1 MTRAS
6 EPRRLGGW
14 RRGAGGRSRA
24 PRSPSP
30 SLALGPALGLANPR
44 PAGPLPSRGAACE
57 PVGSGCAGLR
67 GPARGIGRLSGGVL
81 RGRGGLR
88 PLTLA
93 PAPRVSLPACLT
105 PAGPTLAPDSPAVP
119 WAPTGLGAA
128 PPVLSL
134 CEARVAP
141 LLSPP
146 PLPRSVCPPKA
157 GALEGRAGLAP
168 RARPCRPCQ
177 PGALAAAAGWSQSA
191 RAWVS
196 SREGVPVWGPRQCG
210 DMALSHA
217 GEGRD
222 RASGP
227 GQLPGPALRPG
238 HRWGG
243 AARVRSDVGPRR
255 LAESGPRG
263 LAGPASGHRGL
274 RRVRRGRAPPCVP
287 AWGSAGGLVA
297 AEVRATNL
305 WSPRVTG
312 AAGPSGL
319 ARIPQG
325 QAPPSGLGVCS
336 LEAPAHCLSSLPQ
349 CPPGALP
356 GLHVPLR
363 CGGVGSGCSTPH
375 GLGGAGCGVGG
386 TSPQGCLWPCR
397 VSLRARPTL
406 LSLGWCPAGPVC
418 CPP

>member
-1 MTRAS
+1 M
-6 EPRRLGGW
+6 
-14 RRGAGGRSRA
+14 
-24 PRSPSP
+24 
-30 SLALGPALGLANPR
+30 
-44 PAGPLPSRGAACE
+44 
-57 PVGSGCAGLR
+57 
-67 GPARGIGRLSGGVL
+67 
-81 RGRGGLR
+81 
-88 PLTLA
+88 
-93 PAPRVSLPACLT
+93 
-105 PAGPTLAPDSPAVP
+105 
-119 WAPTGLGAA
+119 
-128 PPVLSL
+128 
-134 CEARVAP
+134 
-141 LLSPP
+141 
-146 PLPRSVCPPKA
+146 
-157 GALEGRAGLAP
+157 
-168 RARPCRPCQ
+168 
-177 PGALAAAAGWSQSA
+177 AAGWSQSA

-196 SREGVPVWGPRQCG
+196 SREGVPVWGPCQCG

-274 RRVRRGRAPPCVP
+274 RRVRRGRAPLCVP

-375 GLGGAGCGVGG
+375 GLRRAGCGVGG

>member
-1 MTRAS
+1 MASRPTAWEITFSFGRGNFFCKKAKYFFSCLRESMTRAS

-30 SLALGPALGLANPR
+30 SLALGLALGLANPR

-128 PPVLSL
+128 PSVHSL
-134 CEARVAP
+134 CEAQVAP

-177 PGALAAAAGWSQSA
+177 PGALAAWL
-191 RAWVS
+191 
-196 SREGVPVWGPRQCG
+196 PVGP
-210 DMALSHA
+210 S
-217 GEGRD
+217 
-222 RASGP
+222 
-227 GQLPGPALRPG
+227 LPGPG
-238 HRWGG
+238 F
-243 AARVRSDVGPRR
+243 R
-255 LAESGPRG
+255 L
-263 LAGPASGHRGL
+263 
-274 RRVRRGRAPPCVP
+274 GRECP
-287 AWGSAGGLVA
+287 SGGLVNVVTWPLVTLA
-297 AEVRATNL
+297 RAG
-305 WSPRVTG
+305 TG
-312 AAGPSGL
+312 PVVQGSFLAQPSGL
-319 ARIPQG
+319 ATD
-325 QAPPSGLGVCS
+325 
-336 LEAPAHCLSSLPQ
+336 
-349 CPPGALP
+349 GAGLP
-356 GLHVPLR
+356 GLGQTWGRDAWLRADPGGWRALPLAT
-363 CGGVGSGCSTPH
+363 GDSGVSAGKGTSLCSRLGLCRWPGCS
-375 GLGGAGCGVGG
+375 
-386 TSPQGCLWPCR
+386 
-397 VSLRARPTL
+397 
-406 LSLGWCPAGPVC
+406 
-418 CPP
+418 